1 MTFAGVW
8 CEDLVLGPELQLR
21 RDDDADHLMIAFDN
35 KRNTL
40 TIYFSCIGKGQVQ
53 MPASLKDLQ
62 QRMKHSKVGRC

>member
-62 QRMKHSKVGRC
+62 QRMKHSKVRRC